1 MGEWKTGAAINVLG
15 SVSINFGTNLLKL
28 GHNQVRKKNAFF
40 AKICLGPLTNLN
52 FAAVVFR
59 NLALGLFF
67 PESCG
72 CLKFLSNSGEKK
84 VLVLLGHS

>member
-1 MGEWKTGAAINVLG
+1 MGEWITGAAINVLG

-40 AKICLGPLTNLN
+40 AKICFGSLANLN

-59 NLALGLFF
+59 NLRLVFF
-67 PESCG
+67 SQ
-72 CLKFLSNSGEKK
+72 KVVVVSNFCQI
-84 VLVLLGHS
+84 LVRKRC

>member
-1 MGEWKTGAAINVLG
+1 MGEWITGAAINVVG

-40 AKICLGPLTNLN
+40 AKICFSSLANLS

-59 NLALGLFF
+59 NLRLGFF
-67 PESCG
+67 
-72 CLKFLSNSGEKK
+72 FQNVVAVSNFCQI
-84 VLVLLGHS
+84 LVRKRC

>member
-1 MGEWKTGAAINVLG
+1 MGEWITGAAINVLG

-40 AKICLGPLTNLN
+40 AKICFSSLANLS

-59 NLALGLFF
+59 NLRLGFFF
-67 PESCG
+67 PECCG
-72 CLKFLSNSGEKK
+72 CLKLLSNSGEKK
-84 VLVLLGHS
+84 VLVLLGRP